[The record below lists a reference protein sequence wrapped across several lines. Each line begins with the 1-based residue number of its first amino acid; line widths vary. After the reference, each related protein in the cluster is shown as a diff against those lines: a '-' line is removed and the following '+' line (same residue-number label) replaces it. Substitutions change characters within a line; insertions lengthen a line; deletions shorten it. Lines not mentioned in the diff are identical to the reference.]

1 MKFALIFLITLFPSL
16 VFSQEQAPTSP
27 ILAADSYALY
37 DYTSG
42 QFLVEQNANVHIPPA
57 HLTKLMTAYV
67 IFGAIKQGKISLKQK
82 LIPSAYAT
90 RMQTDE
96 SRMFLSA
103 GKEVTVEE
111 LLRGLIVQ
119 SANDAARVLAEKVAN
134 HEMALADTMN
144 SEAQRLGL
152 KNTHFVNATG
162 MPDAQHYSSAHDL
175 ALLSAALVRDFPEFY
190 YIYAQREY
198 QYNNI
203 NQFNR
208 NRLLWQDPFVDGMAT
223 AVNESEEYYMVA
235 SAKRDERRLIAVVL
249 GTATDKLRSSES
261 QRLLNHGFQNFEAIK
276 LYSKDQPVSNK
287 RIWKGTLKHL
297 DIGFRTDRYITIP
310 KGQRDA
316 LKASLETR
324 QPLLAPID
332 LGQQIGTLHLT
343 LNDTPYLDLSVVA
356 LDDIRLANVF
366 SRGVDNIRLLFQ

>member
-1 MKFALIFLITLFPSL
+1 MKFVSLFLIVLFPSL
-16 VFSQEQAPTSP
+16 VFSQDLAPIP
-27 ILAADSYALY
+27 PQLAADSYALY

-42 QFLVEQNANVHIPPA
+42 QFLVEQNANTHIPPA

-67 IFGAIKQGKISLKQK
+67 VFGAIKQGKISLTQR

-96 SRMFLSA
+96 SRMFLNA

-152 KNTHFVNATG
+152 KNTHFINATG

-198 QYNNI
+198 QYNGI

-208 NRLLWQDPFVDGMAT
+208 NRLLWADPFVDGMAT
-223 AVNESEEYYMVA
+223 GVNESEEYDIVA
-235 SAKRDERRLIAVVL
+235 SAKRDDRRLIAVVL

-261 QRLLNHGFQNFEAIK
+261 QRLLNHGFQNFETIR

-287 RIWKGTLKHL
+287 RVWKGTSKRLN
-297 DIGFRTDRYITIP
+297 IGFRADRYVTIP

-316 LKASLETR
+316 LKATLESR
-324 QPLLAPID
+324 QPVLAPVD

-343 LNDTPYLDLSVVA
+343 LNDQPYLDLPVSA